1 MKKYI
6 LKRVVTSLLTLLVIL
21 LVLFILMDLM
31 PGSPF
36 NDEKLTAEQ
45 LAAIYNKYGL
55 DKPVYVRF
63 FLYVKNML
71 QGDLGVSYNIN
82 KNAPISGMVAERLGI
97 SILVGFL
104 AMVLGTIF
112 GLILGIL
119 SALKHNTWVDNLCS
133 AISVLGVSIPSY
145 VCALL
150 LAYFIAFKLGLM
162 PVLYDSAMPVVS
174 LILPALALSVSPTA
188 NIARFTRSE
197 MIDVLNSDYI
207 LLVQS
212 KGVKNYKMIIRHA
225 LRNTLIPVITVM
237 GPILVN
243 LLTGSSVIEKIFG
256 IPGIGKLMITAIQEN
271 DYNVTIACAFVY
283 SVMYI
288 VTMLIVDILYGVI
301 DPRIRITKGEK

>member
-6 LKRVVTSLLTLLVIL
+6 LKRVLISLATLFVIL

-31 PGSPF
+31 PGTPF
-36 NDEKLTAEQ
+36 NDEKLTEAQ
-45 LAAIYNKYGL
+45 KAILFAKYGL
-55 DKPVYVRF
+55 DKPLFVRF
-63 FLYVKNML
+63 FLYAKNML
-71 QGDLGVSYNIN
+71 QGDLGVSYAIN
-82 KNAPISGMVAERLGI
+82 KNFAVSEMVKDRLGI
-97 SILVGFL
+97 SIGVG
-104 AMVLGTIF
+104 AMAMIIGTIS

-119 SALKHNTWVDNLCS
+119 AALNHNTWIDNLCS
-133 AISVLGVSIPSY
+133 AISVIGVSIPSY
-145 VCALL
+145 VFALL
-150 LAYFIAFKLGLM
+150 LCYFIAYRLGWL
-162 PVLYDSAMPVVS
+162 PILYNTDQPFIS

-197 MIDVLNSDYI
+197 MIDVMNSDYI

-212 KGVKNYKMIIRHA
+212 KGVKNWMMIINHV

-256 IPGIGKLMITAIQEN
+256 IPGVGKLMITAIQEN

-288 VTMLIVDILYGVI
+288 VMMLFVDILYGII
-301 DPRIRITKGEK
+301 DPRIRITKEGE

>member
-6 LKRVVTSLLTLLVIL
+6 LKRVLISLATLFVIL

-31 PGSPF
+31 PGTPF
-36 NDEKLTAEQ
+36 NDEKLTEAQ
-45 LAAIYNKYGL
+45 KAVLFAKYGL
-55 DKPVYVRF
+55 DKPLFVRF
-63 FLYVKNML
+63 FMYAKNML
-71 QGDLGVSYNIN
+71 KGDLGVSYAIN
-82 KNAPISGMVAERLGI
+82 KNFAVSEMVKDRLGI
-97 SILVGFL
+97 SIGVG
-104 AMVLGTIF
+104 AMAMIIGTIF

-119 SALKHNTWVDNLCS
+119 AALNHNTWIDNLCS
-133 AISVLGVSIPSY
+133 AISVIGVSIPSY
-145 VCALL
+145 VFALL
-150 LAYFIAFKLGLM
+150 LCYFIAYRLGWL
-162 PVLYDSAMPVVS
+162 PILYNTDQPFTS

-197 MIDVLNSDYI
+197 MIDVMNSDYI

-212 KGVKNYKMIIRHA
+212 KGVKNWMMIINHV

-256 IPGIGKLMITAIQEN
+256 IPGVGKLMITAIQEN

-288 VTMLIVDILYGVI
+288 VTMLFVDILYGVI
-301 DPRIRITKGEK
+301 DPRIRITKEGE